1 MLAVVLFKAL
11 QRTQNWNASCHSSI
25 YLSYSF
31 SHNKSQKS
39 CSHTIHTIH
48 TTQIHVF
55 GNTGFLGAVHA
66 AVAPL
71 STKIID
77 DAAYN
82 GQDVRKVLSEE
93 LARMVGKQRA
103 RVADLCCGVGI
114 STRALQDAF
123 PDAETV
129 LGIDTS
135 PEMISMAQFLT
146 RHLAM
151 VKPFFRRAAHQMKD
165 SYKAMKKRGYATR
178 PFQCYGA
185 TRFVRTNAENTHL
198 PGKSFDLVTIMYG
211 FHEAPRRGRERIM
224 KEAHRLLAPGGTLAV
239 IDISTDYEPSPSMLA
254 GEPYVQEYQANIHR
268 QLLHEIKGFSNAR
281 YRDVVPKHLGMWT
294 LTRTAMP
301 A

>member
-1 MLAVVLFKAL
+1 MIDS
-11 QRTQNWNASCHSSI
+11 QTQ
-25 YLSYSF
+25 
-31 SHNKSQKS
+31 
-39 CSHTIHTIH
+39 
-48 TTQIHVF
+48 QIHVF
-55 GNTGFLGAVHA
+55 GNTGFLGAFHA

-77 DAAYN
+77 DAAY
-82 GQDVRKVLSEE
+82 GGIDIRKNLSEE
-93 LARMVGKQRA
+93 LAKMVNKQQA

-135 PEMISMAQFLT
+135 PEMISMANFLT

-151 VKPFFRRAAHQMKD
+151 VKPFFHRTAHQMKD
-165 SYKAMKKRGYATR
+165 SYKAMRQRGYAMR
-178 PFQCYGA
+178 PQPPCYSA
-185 TRFVRTNAENTHL
+185 TRFVRSNAENTQL
-198 PGKSFDLVTIMYG
+198 PPQSFDLVTIMYG
-211 FHEAPRRGRERIM
+211 FHEAPQKGRERILR
-224 KEAHRLLAPGGTLAV
+224 EAHRLLAPGGMLAV

-268 QLLHEIKGFSNAR
+268 QMAHFHGFSAAQ
-281 YRDVVPKHLGMWT
+281 YRTVIPHHLGMWT
-294 LTRTAMP
+294 LRKAFTGFQHTPQRKAQP